1 MFKKDEKKVAEDL
14 SNSSNTI
21 GKGTTIQGN
30 LETYGNIRVDGRVVG
45 NIVTKSKLVLGQSS
59 FVDGNVLAQNAE
71 VLGEVKGKLEVTD
84 LLTLKPSA
92 QVHGDIITNK
102 LVVETGAK
110 FNGGCKMGS
119 AVKEIKI
126 GENGQAKEQAKES
139 VGRPAVK
146 SA

>member
-126 GENGQAKEQAKES
+126 GENGQAKES

>member
-1 MFKKDEKKVAEDL
+1 MFKKDENKVAEDL

-45 NIVTKSKLVLGQSS
+45 NIITKSKLVLGQSS

-92 QVHGDIITNK
+92 VVHGDIITNK

-110 FNGGCKMGS
+110 FNGGCKMGN

-126 GENGQAKEQAKES
+126 GENGQAKEA
-139 VGRPAVK
+139 VARPAAK

>member
-1 MFKKDEKKVAEDL
+1 MFKKDEQKVAEEL

-21 GKGTTIQGN
+21 GKGTTIEGN

-45 NIVTKSKLVLGQSS
+45 NIITKSKLVLGQSS
-59 FVDGNVLAQNAE
+59 YVDGNVLAQNAE
-71 VLGEVKGKLEVTD
+71 VLGEVKGKIEVTD
-84 LLTLKPSA
+84 LLTLKPSS
-92 QVHGDIITNK
+92 VIHGDIVTNK
-102 LVVETGAK
+102 LIVETGAK

-126 GENGQAKEQAKES
+126 GENGQAKEEI
-139 VGRPAVK
+139 RPQAVK

>member
-1 MFKKDEKKVAEDL
+1 MFKKDEQKVAEEL

-21 GKGTTIQGN
+21 GKGTTIEGN

-45 NIVTKSKLVLGQSS
+45 NIITKSKLVLGQSS
-59 FVDGNVLAQNAE
+59 YVDGNVLAQNAE
-71 VLGEVKGKLEVTD
+71 VLGEVKGKIEVTE
-84 LLTLKPSA
+84 LLTLKPSS
-92 QVHGDIITNK
+92 VIHGDIVTNK
-102 LVVETGAK
+102 LIVETGAK

-126 GENGQAKEQAKES
+126 GENGQETKES
-139 VGRPAVK
+139 IRPQAVK